1 MAKVV
6 VCGAGFLGSNIARHI
21 AASSVTPRKVQISSR
36 NPSKVYENLR
46 NNSEIDKSSLLA
58 PVAVDITRKET
69 LSTAFENASVVV
81 ALVGIMHGAPSDF
94 ERIQHKGA
102 ENVAIAARNAGAK
115 LIHMSAIGADKN
127 SSIPYA
133 KTKGLGEE
141 AVLHHNPEA
150 TIIRPS
156 LVFGPGD
163 GFFARFA
170 TLSSFLPFLPVFAG
184 GQTKFQPVYVGDIA
198 RLVEIISR
206 DDPKVRQA
214 VEGKVVEAGGPEV
227 FTYYDMMSL
236 VLEFTGR
243 YRPIISLPYS
253 AGMLQGLVMEKLPEN
268 LLTLTRAQ
276 VEQLKSDNVITSPS
290 PSFKEIV
297 ESYSD
302 GPLSSVRDILPT
314 YLSH

>member
-6 VCGAGFLGSNIARHI
+6 VCGAGFLGKLGSLLLNLHSHTSTGSNIARHI

-81 ALVGIMHGAPSDF
+81 SLVGIMHGAPSDF

-163 GFFARFA
+163 GFFAVR
-170 TLSSFLPFLPVFAG
+170 SSSNNLRINVEFSGIEVCYSFFLPA
-184 GQTKFQPVYVGDIA
+184 
-198 RLVEIISR
+198 ISPR
-206 DDPKVRQA
+206 FC
-214 VEGKVVEAGGPEV
+214 GGPNEV
-227 FTYYDMMSL
+227 PASL
-236 VLEFTGR
+236 CWG
-243 YRPIISLPYS
+243 YC
-253 AGMLQGLVMEKLPEN
+253 
-268 LLTLTRAQ
+268 
-276 VEQLKSDNVITSPS
+276 SPC
-290 PSFKEIV
+290 
-297 ESYSD
+297 
-302 GPLSSVRDILPT
+302 
-314 YLSH
+314 